1 METKDKIKK
10 LRIDNNLSMEELCE
24 KLNTLYSLKITKSM
38 VSRWESGQTSPN
50 NIYLAAYA
58 KYFNMDLN
66 YLAGL
71 TDTPK
76 PLEFI
81 NPELENLNKRET
93 LQLKEL
99 FNQNVLFF
107 NDENVSDEDKE
118 KFFDALQD
126 VFFEV
131 KFLKQQERKNKKNKK

>member
-10 LRIDNNLSMEELCE
+10 LRTDNNLSMEELCE
-24 KLNTLYSLKITKSM
+24 KLNKSYNLKITKSM
-38 VSRWESGQTSPN
+38 VSRWENGQTSPN
-50 NIYLAAYA
+50 NTYLAAYA
-58 KYFNMDLN
+58 KYFNIDLN

-71 TDTPK
+71 IDTPK
-76 PLEFI
+76 PLEFV
-81 NPELENLNKRET
+81 NPELEKLNKRET

-131 KFLKQQERKNKKNKK
+131 KFLKQQERKNKK